1 MDISTLSGVSPAYL
15 NTYTQK
21 TLFDDDDNKTN
32 SFDSILSAMMQSVD
46 ETNDLQNKAESEEIR
61 FALGESDNTHDHHT
75 SPSQCASFLL
85 LDSSAI
91 HHTRYRSNYNLK
103 TNLYTQHL
111 SIIFVLILEYLSIHT
126 IFIVIH

>member
-32 SFDSILSAMMQSVD
+32 SLSAMMQSVD

-61 FALGESDNTHDHHT
+61 FALGESDNTHD
-75 SPSQCASFLL
+75 LL
-85 LDSSAI
+85 IAETKANIALQ
-91 HHTRYRSNYNLK
+91 
-103 TNLYTQHL
+103 YTVAVRDKLVDGYKELMQM
-111 SIIFVLILEYLSIHT
+111 SV
-126 IFIVIH
+126 

>member
-46 ETNDLQNKAESEEIR
+46 ETNDLQNRQSRKK
-61 FALGESDNTHDHHT
+61 FDL
-75 SPSQCASFLL
+75 
-85 LDSSAI
+85 
-91 HHTRYRSNYNLK
+91 
-103 TNLYTQHL
+103 HL
-111 SIIFVLILEYLSIHT
+111 ENQTIHT
-126 IFIVIH
+126 IYLLQKQKLI